1 MTRFYGKGVS
11 DDDTPSVFFITVTCN
26 SRHIDVEVTE
36 ELFDE
41 LDDMQREYWRLERK
55 EARHT
60 KHIEMMSDSD
70 LPHSRYTKDPEQL
83 LIEQIEAT
91 EIRSALR
98 QISDIQQKRFLL
110 HHLIGLPIRC
120 ISEMD
125 GCSERAV
132 KYSLALARKK
142 LRKILSE

>member
-1 MTRFYGKGVS
+1 MTRFYKKRTSGDGS
-11 DDDTPSVFFITVTCN
+11 TSVFLITVICN
-26 SRHIDVEVTE
+26 SKHIDIKVTE
-36 ELFDE
+36 ELFGE
-41 LDDMQREYWRLERK
+41 LDNMQREHWRLERR

-60 KHIEMMSDSD
+60 KHIEMMRDSD
-70 LPHSRYTKDPEQL
+70 LPHSRHTKDPEQL

-110 HHLIGLPIRC
+110 HHLFGISIKR